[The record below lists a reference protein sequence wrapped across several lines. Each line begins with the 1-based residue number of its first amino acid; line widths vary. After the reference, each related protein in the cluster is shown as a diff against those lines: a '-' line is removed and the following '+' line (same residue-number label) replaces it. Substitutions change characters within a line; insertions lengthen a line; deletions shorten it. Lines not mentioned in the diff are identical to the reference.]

1 MCSSQRKQLE
11 LNPFHSSL
19 FWRLF
24 LLICMIFVL
33 SNSLGCSRTQ
43 VHSDLSSATQMKF
56 HYTKLVIIPVSKDD
70 REFADCLVQELNE
83 ELDYLEFTDDTFFR
97 DILFPWFEPFN
108 RPTDTKELIS
118 FAQKSLVRDKLRSL
132 GIELLIYVE
141 GRTRWDQL
149 DGSGGCFAG
158 PGAAGCFGYVSTD
171 RETVISTTLV
181 DLDKTEFLGGSQI
194 ISKGH
199 LAVPMIILPIPI
211 PIGLYTETSACEKTA
226 FTIANRLTSR

>member
-1 MCSSQRKQLE
+1 MC
-11 LNPFHSSL
+11 
-19 FWRLF
+19 F
-24 LLICMIFVL
+24 LLLCLVLIFG
-33 SNSLGCSRTQ
+33 SSLGCSRIGIK
-43 VHSDLSSATQMKF
+43 SDLPLATQMNL
-56 HYTKLVIIPVSKDD
+56 HYKKLVIIPVSKGD
-70 REFADCLVQELNE
+70 REFADCLVKRLKE
-83 ELDYLEFTDDTFFR
+83 ELDYLEFTDDTIFR

-108 RPTDTKELIS
+108 RPTDTRELIS
-118 FAQKSLVRDKLRSL
+118 FANKSLVRDKLRSL

-171 RETVISTTLV
+171 RETIISTTLV
-181 DLDKTEFLGGSQI
+181 DLDRAEFLGGSQI

-211 PIGLYTETSACEKTA
+211 PIGLYTETSACEKAA
-226 FTIANRLTSR
+226 FTIANSLTSR